1 MTNLIIRTMGK
12 YDKCE
17 PPSLLSEIIM
27 PVLLGFFFFI
37 ALCLTQQDV
46 RDYEAKRNLRAN
58 GTVIEKVADPAGYTW
73 GFWEGD
79 IVYRP
84 DRYYLKVRLDNGDV
98 TELKVD
104 AVTYMHTNVG
114 DRVKN
119 R

>member
-1 MTNLIIRTMGK
+1 MNK
-12 YDKCE
+12 YAKWIDYVIAFI
-17 PPSLLSEIIM
+17 SIGAIATALSCSEE
-27 PVLLGFFFFI
+27 
-37 ALCLTQQDV
+37 
-46 RDYEAKRNLRAN
+46 YKRKQATERILRSE
-58 GTVIEKVADPAGYTW
+58 GVVIEKVADPAGYDW

-98 TELKVD
+98 TDLKVD

>member
-1 MTNLIIRTMGK
+1 MN
-12 YDKCE
+12 
-17 PPSLLSEIIM
+17 
-27 PVLLGFFFFI
+27 
-37 ALCLTQQDV
+37 
-46 RDYEAKRNLRAN
+46 KRNKYIDYCYCGVVAIAVVVAVAVFAYSLWFAITPEGIQRQETERILRSE
-58 GTVIEKVADPAGYTW
+58 GVVIEKVADPAGYDF
-73 GFWEGD
+73 GFWEGG

-84 DRYYLKVRLDNGDV
+84 DRYYLKVKLDNGSV

>member
-1 MTNLIIRTMGK
+1 MIHFLGGAIVVAIFSYMIYRQYTPEYRAEMMLR
-12 YDKCE
+12 
-17 PPSLLSEIIM
+17 SEG
-27 PVLLGFFFFI
+27 V
-37 ALCLTQQDV
+37 
-46 RDYEAKRNLRAN
+46 
-58 GTVIEKVADPAGYTW
+58 VIEKVADPAGYDW

>member
-1 MTNLIIRTMGK
+1 MNKRIEYLILFLGGVIVVAIFSCMTYLQYTPEGRAELM
-12 YDKCE
+12 
-17 PPSLLSEIIM
+17 LSSEG
-27 PVLLGFFFFI
+27 V
-37 ALCLTQQDV
+37 
-46 RDYEAKRNLRAN
+46 
-58 GTVIEKVADPAGYTW
+58 VIEKVADPAGYDW

-84 DRYYLKVRLDNGDV
+84 DRYYLKVRLDDGSV

-119 R
+119 Q

>member
-1 MTNLIIRTMGK
+1 MDKFIKYVDYAIQGIAIIAAVAVVALFT
-12 YDKCE
+12 Y
-17 PPSLLSEIIM
+17 SLWYSTTSEYKQQQETERILRSEGV
-27 PVLLGFFFFI
+27 VL
-37 ALCLTQQDV
+37 
-46 RDYEAKRNLRAN
+46 
-58 GTVIEKVADPAGYTW
+58 EKVADPAGYDW

-84 DRYYLKVRLDNGDV
+84 DRYYLKVRLDNRSI

>member
-1 MTNLIIRTMGK
+1 MTREEVKAQLA
-12 YDKCE
+12 KCPLE
-17 PPSLLSEIIM
+17 WSCTDP
-27 PVLLGFFFFI
+27 F
-37 ALCLTQQDV
+37 D
-46 RDYEAKRNLRAN
+46 RD
-58 GTVIEKVADPAGYTW
+58 GEKVVDPAGYDW

>member
-1 MTNLIIRTMGK
+1 MNK
-12 YDKCE
+12 YAKYIDYVIAFIGIVAITAPVAYSVWYSTTPECKQQE
-17 PPSLLSEIIM
+17 DTERILRSEG
-27 PVLLGFFFFI
+27 V
-37 ALCLTQQDV
+37 
-46 RDYEAKRNLRAN
+46 
-58 GTVIEKVADPAGYTW
+58 VIEKVADPAGYDW

-84 DRYYLKVRLDNGDV
+84 DRYYLKVRLDNGSI